1 MTDRRSKMQVQAQPV
16 EGLPR
21 ALTIAGSDSGG
32 GAGIQADLKVFF
44 ALGCHGMSALTAL
57 TAQNTVG
64 VTGIHEIPPEFVVAQ
79 IEAVASDIGVDAA
92 KTGMLSSA
100 TIVEATA
107 KAVKIHSI
115 DRLVVDPVFVSK
127 HRDRLLAEDAVEALK
142 EHLFPLATVVTPNL
156 FEAEGLLGGSVTTLD
171 EMRDAARALRDLGPR
186 SVLVKGGHL
195 ESLEGAVDVLYDGA
209 NFIEIDGPRFNTK
222 DTHGTGCALSAA
234 IAARLAHGDDLVDA
248 VRAGKDFVS
257 GAIEHGLRLGH
268 GIGPVNPGWRLPGV
282 AGSPGGAD
290 SKTPPLH

>member
-1 MTDRRSKMQVQAQPV
+1 MQVQAQPV

-64 VTGIHEIPPEFVVAQ
+64 VTGIHEVPPEFVIAQ
-79 IEAVASDIGVDAA
+79 IDAVASDIGVDAA

-100 TIVEATA
+100 SIVEATA
-107 KAVKIHSI
+107 KAVEVHSI

-127 HRDRLLAEDAVEALK
+127 HRDRLLAEDAIDALK

-156 FEAEGLLGGSVTTLD
+156 FEAEGLLGEPVTTLD
-171 EMRDAARALRDLGPR
+171 EMRDAARALKDLGPR

-195 ESLEGAVDVLYDGA
+195 DTGEGAVDVLYDG
-209 NFIEIDGPRFNTK
+209 NDFTELDGPRFDTA

-248 VRAGKDFVS
+248 VWAGKDFVS
-257 GAIEHGLRLGH
+257 GAIEHGLRLGD
-268 GIGPVNPGWRLPGV
+268 GFGPVNPGWRLPGA